1 MENEPAEFT
10 RIVDG
15 LRDAEPQ
22 PTAPEEPVA
31 DAGTPNPLD
40 DVRSMKSK
48 LDSIA
53 GGRHTTDAARE
64 HLLAQGGPI
73 SPSQVRYKTPPN
85 VNLGFLPPAP
95 VAKLTSPGSIV
106 LADPG
111 VYGVTLGIRK
121 TFADGR
127 TPQSGSITLMIMGWT
142 GDGDPLV
149 MDPSTA
155 RLDTVEVAKSKIVTE
170 QAEDGATVTVSIAA
184 AGMTAPMGASSGLVL
199 PNGN

>member
-22 PTAPEEPVA
+22 PTASAEPETGEGTQSELDSVA
-31 DAGTPNPLD
+31 DQ
-40 DVRSMKSK
+40 
-48 LDSIA
+48 I
-53 GGRHTTDAARE
+53 RE
-64 HLLAQGGPI
+64 HLLAEGGPI
-73 SPSQVRYKTPPN
+73 SPSQARYQTPRPPTLQARN
-85 VNLGFLPPAP
+85 LGLGFLPPAP
-95 VAKLTSPGSIV
+95 VAELRSPGSIV

-127 TPQSGSITLMIMGWT
+127 TPQSGSITLMIMGWD
-142 GDGDPLV
+142 GDGEALV
-149 MDPSTA
+149 MDPGTA
-155 RLDTVEVAKSKIVTE
+155 RLDTLDTAKAKIVTE
-170 QAEDGATVTVSIAA
+170 QAEDGATVTVTIAA
-184 AGMTAPMGASSGLVL
+184 AGMTAPLGASSGLVL